1 MTGRKTSP
9 GLDAGCC
16 DSAAESRSKRIH
28 GACLALVLITS
39 GLSLTVHALGLFYRD
54 ESIWK
59 AIEIEPFLVAMMGI
73 ACIYFSMASCKLAE
87 ANGNIVQDFRLQ
99 TRQLADKHEQLS
111 RLKLLSENLINQV
124 DLTKALDLALEMAVD
139 VVGARTAS
147 IMLLDPEAG
156 ELRIA
161 AARGL
166 REEVIRDA
174 RVKLGEGLAGR
185 VASEGEALVIDSDH
199 LDDRIAPFATRTH
212 EIRSAIICPIKMK
225 GVVRGVINVSDKH
238 GGEKWD
244 EQDLSVVSTLAGQA
258 AMVLQKIELYDD
270 LQKQVV
276 KLEEALNQ
284 LKKTQAELVQSEKLA
299 SIGQIAGGVAHEINN
314 PLLVILGR
322 TEFAIDKLEE
332 NHSAKKDLEVVHT
345 MTERIA
351 EIVRNLLSFSR
362 NNEGLDF
369 RPIDVNEVIE
379 RTLALTER
387 QMSKSNINLMRA
399 LDTELPQV
407 LGNPGQ
413 LQQVFLNIAINASQA
428 MKTGG
433 TITVSTWKN
442 DKSVF
447 IRFRD
452 TGPGIKP
459 EDLERIFEPFF
470 TTKDETEGTGLGLA
484 ISAKLIYSHG
494 GKIEASGEPGSGA
507 IFTIDLPIMEDKT
520 GQLEDSAS
528 EHEPD
533 NGSGR
538 REGDTRAVS

>member
-1 MTGRKTSP
+1 M
-9 GLDAGCC
+9 
-16 DSAAESRSKRIH
+16 RIH
-28 GACLALVLITS
+28 RWCLAMVLAISVLTLLVDALVLRFR
-39 GLSLTVHALGLFYRD
+39 GQ
-54 ESIWK
+54 SIWE
-59 AIEIEPFLVAMMGI
+59 AARVETLLIGAMGL
-73 ACIYFSMASCKLAE
+73 ACVYFSKAACKLAE
-87 ANGNIVQDFRLQ
+87 ANGVMVGDFRAQ
-99 TRQLADKHEQLS
+99 TRLLADKNEQLS

-139 VVGARTAS
+139 VIGARAAS
-147 IMLLDPEAG
+147 IMLIDPVAG

-166 REEVIRDA
+166 REEVVKNA
-174 RVKLGEGLAGR
+174 RVKIGEGLAGM

-199 LDDRIAPFATRTH
+199 LDDRIAPHAKRTH
-212 EIRSAIICPIKMK
+212 EIRSAIIAPIKME

-244 EQDLSVVSTLAGQA
+244 EEDLAVVSTLAGQA
-258 AMVLQKIELYDD
+258 AMVLQKIELYED
-270 LQKQVV
+270 LQRQVV

-322 TEFAIDKLEE
+322 TEFALDKMTSD
-332 NHSAKKDLEVVHT
+332 HPAHKDLEVVHS

-369 RPIDVNEVIE
+369 REVDVNDVLE

-387 QMSKSNINLMRA
+387 QMSKSNIALIRA
-399 LDTELPQV
+399 LDSSLPKV

-428 MKTGG
+428 MTGTGG
-433 TITVSTWKN
+433 TLTVSTWHN
-442 DKSVF
+442 EEQIYV
-447 IRFRD
+447 RFRD
-452 TGPGIKP
+452 TGPGIAA

-484 ISAKLIYSHG
+484 ISAKLIHSHG
-494 GKIEASGEPGSGA
+494 GKIEAGGEPGAGA
-507 IFTIDLPIMEDKT
+507 IFTIDLPAMEQQA
-520 GQLEDSAS
+520 GQLEGHIS
-528 EHEPD
+528 EPKHD